1 MSTNNSESFS
11 NFIND
16 IKDAEYDP
24 NVSIMESLWSQYERV
39 VIESIISSFGLG
51 KFIKDQD
58 GGDVDTIKNVSDTEK
73 FRNAKYQEKYD
84 IDIKDRYNDFKDDLH
99 SGDQFY
105 KKTRDYM
112 IKQQMEGKLKDI
124 YTKQTIDKDDK
135 FDLEHIISA
144 KEIFE
149 DRGRVLSGISATEL
163 ANCEDNFGATNSLI
177 NRSKKDL
184 TMDSFINNIEN
195 ARDTRISTMQK
206 LKAKESLNDD
216 EKAELHRAEVVEEA
230 YKNKEHLKEV
240 DGVARKK
247 YNDKLAKKYYQSKE
261 FWTNTGTAAIS
272 LGAKMG
278 IRQVFGFC
286 FCEIWFSIKEE
297 LDKVDNSCEWN
308 DLFNAIDLG
317 IKNGINNVNSKY
329 SVLLNKFK
337 LGLESGITA
346 SLGTTLTNIFFTTY
360 KNLVKNIRLSS
371 TFVIQSG
378 NIILFNP
385 DDLDLGQR
393 LKAASIVIIT
403 GASVI
408 VGSAVGESLRV
419 SPIANIPEVGDII
432 IAFISALTSGIM
444 SCTIL
449 CFLDRSRTI
458 KQLLYLLDK
467 IPTEVNNYKE
477 IANYMEKYYA
487 MLEKYDL
494 EKFKNDIESIHS
506 ITNKINEIDSTD
518 DLNKYLLSIYDEL
531 NIPKP
536 WNGDIDSFMSN
547 KDNTLVFN

>member
-1 MSTNNSESFS
+1 MSTNYSDNFS
-11 NFIND
+11 SFINE
-16 IKDAEYDP
+16 IKNTEYDP
-24 NVSIMESLWSQYERV
+24 NASIMESLWSQYERV

-51 KFIKDQD
+51 MFIEDQD
-58 GGDVDTIKNVSDTEK
+58 GGDVDTIKNVRDTGK

-84 IDIKDRYNDFKDDLH
+84 NYIKDRYDSSMYHMEDEY
-99 SGDQFY
+99 Y
-105 KKTRDYM
+105 KKTRESM
-112 IKQQMEGKLKDI
+112 IKKQMEGKLKDV
-124 YTKQTIDKDDK
+124 YTEKIIEKEGK

-144 KEIFE
+144 KEIH
-149 DRGRVLSGISATEL
+149 DDMGRVLAGISPIRL
-163 ANCEDNFGATNSLI
+163 ANSKDNFDVTDYSI
-177 NRSKKDL
+177 NRTKKDL
-184 TMDSFINNIEN
+184 SMNDFIDKIEN
-195 ARDTRISTMQK
+195 SHDSRVSIMQE
-206 LKAKESLNDD
+206 LKAKESLTDD
-216 EKAELHRAEVVEEA
+216 EKAELHRAEVVEA
-230 YKNKEHLKEV
+230 VYKNKEHLKEV
-240 DGVARKK
+240 DKTARKK
-247 YNDKLAKKYYQSKE
+247 YNEKLAKKYYQSKE
-261 FWTNTGTAAIS
+261 FWTDTGTAALR

-278 IRQVFGFC
+278 VRQVFGFC

-297 LDKVDNSCEWN
+297 LDKVDNNCEWN
-308 DLFNAIDLG
+308 DLFNAINLG
-317 IKNGINNVNSKY
+317 IKNGINKVNSKY
-329 SVLLNKFK
+329 GVLLDKFK

-346 SLGTTLTNIFFTTY
+346 SLGTTLTNIFFTTS

-371 TFVIQSG
+371 IFVIQSG

-393 LKAASIVIIT
+393 LKEASVVIIT

-408 VGSAVGESLRV
+408 VGSAVGESLRT
-419 SPIANIPEVGDII
+419 SPIAIIPEVGDII
-432 IAFISALTSGIM
+432 IAFISSLTSGIM

-449 CFLDRSRTI
+449 CFLDRSKTI

-477 IANYMEKYYA
+477 IAEYMEKYYA
-487 MLEKYDL
+487 ILEKYDL

>member
-1 MSTNNSESFS
+1 MSTNYSDNFS
-11 NFIND
+11 SFINE
-16 IKDAEYDP
+16 IKNAEYDP

-51 KFIKDQD
+51 IFIKDQD
-58 GGDVDTIKNVSDTEK
+58 GGDVDTIKNVRDTEH
-73 FRNAKYQEKYD
+73 FRNSKYQGKYD
-84 IDIKDRYNDFKDDLH
+84 NDIKDRYDSSKLH
-99 SGDQFY
+99 MEDEY
-105 KKTRDYM
+105 YRKTREHM
-112 IKQQMEGKLKDI
+112 KEKQMEGKLKDI
-124 YTKQTIDKDDK
+124 YTEKIFKKDDN
-135 FDLEHIISA
+135 FDLEHIIPA
-144 KEIFE
+144 KEIY
-149 DRGRVLSGISATEL
+149 DDMGRVLAGISPERL
-163 ANCEDNFGATNSLI
+163 ANCEDNFGATNSSI
-177 NRSKKDL
+177 NRSKNDL
-184 TMDSFINNIEN
+184 TMNSFINNIEN
-195 ARDTRISTMQK
+195 ARDTRISIMQK

-216 EKAELHRAEVVEEA
+216 EKADLHRSEVIEEA
-230 YKNKEHLKEV
+230 YNNKEHLKEV

-261 FWTNTGTAAIS
+261 FWTDTGTAAIS

-286 FCEIWFSIKEE
+286 FCEIWFSVKEE
-297 LDKVDNSCEWN
+297 FDKVDSGCEWN
-308 DLFNAIDLG
+308 DLFNAINLG

-329 SVLLNKFK
+329 GVLLDKFK

-346 SLGTTLTNIFFTTY
+346 SLGTTLTNIFFTTS

-393 LKAASIVIIT
+393 LKEASVVIIT

-408 VGSAVGESLRV
+408 VGSAVGESLRT
-419 SPIANIPEVGDII
+419 SPIATIPEVGDII
-432 IAFISALTSGIM
+432 ISFISALTSGIM

-449 CFLDRSRTI
+449 CFLDRSKTI
-458 KQLLYLLDK
+458 KQVLYLLDK

-506 ITNKINEIDSTD
+506 ITNKINEIDSTE

>member
-1 MSTNNSESFS
+1 VDIKNSESFN
-11 NFIND
+11 NFINE
-16 IKDAEYDP
+16 IKNAEYDP

-51 KFIKDQD
+51 IFINDQD
-58 GGDVDTIKNVSDTEK
+58 GGDVDTIKNVRDTK
-73 FRNAKYQEKYD
+73 QFRNSKYQEKYD
-84 IDIKDRYNDFKDDLH
+84 KYIKDRYDSSMFHMEDK
-99 SGDQFY
+99 Y
-105 KKTRDYM
+105 YEKTRDLM
-112 IKQQMEGKLKDI
+112 IEKQMEGKLKDV
-124 YTKQTIDKDDK
+124 YTDQIIDKDDK

-144 KEIFE
+144 KEIH
-149 DRGRVLSGISATEL
+149 DDMGRVLAGISPVRL
-163 ANCEDNFGATNSLI
+163 ANCKDNLDATDYSI
-177 NRSKKDL
+177 NRSKSDESMSDFIDRIAKSHDARI
-184 TMDSFINNIEN
+184 SFI
-195 ARDTRISTMQK
+195 QK
-206 LKAKESLNDD
+206 LRAKELLNDN
-216 EKAELHRAEVVEEA
+216 EKVVLNKLEKLEIA
-230 YKNKEHLKEV
+230 YNNKEHLKEV
-240 DGVARKK
+240 DKTARQK
-247 YNDKLAKKYYQSKE
+247 YNDKLAKKYYKSKE
-261 FWTNTGTAAIS
+261 FWTDTGTAALS

-297 LDKVDNSCEWN
+297 LDKVGNNCEWN

-346 SLGTTLTNIFFTTY
+346 SLGMTLTNIFFTTS

-393 LKAASIVIIT
+393 LREASIVIIT

-408 VGSAVGESLRV
+408 IGSAVGESLRT
-419 SPIANIPEVGDII
+419 SPIATIPEVGDII

-449 CFLDRSRTI
+449 CFLDRSKTI
-458 KQLLYLLDK
+458 KQLLYFLDQ

-477 IANYMEKYYA
+477 IAEYMEKYYA

-494 EKFKNDIESIHS
+494 EKFKNDISSIHN
-506 ITNKINEIDSTD
+506 ITNNINKIDSD
-518 DLNKYLLSIYDEL
+518 DELNKYLLSVYDEL

-536 WNGDIDSFMSN
+536 WTGDIDSFMSN
-547 KDNTLVFN
+547 KENYLKFS

>member
-11 NFIND
+11 NFINE

-24 NVSIMESLWSQYERV
+24 NASIMESLWSQYERV

-84 IDIKDRYNDFKDDLH
+84 NYIKDRYDSSMYHMEDEY
-99 SGDQFY
+99 Y
-105 KKTRDYM
+105 KKTRESM
-112 IKQQMEGKLKDI
+112 IKKQMEGKLKDV
-124 YTKQTIDKDDK
+124 YTEKIIEKEGK

-144 KEIFE
+144 KEIH
-149 DRGRVLSGISATEL
+149 DDMGRVLAGISPIRL
-163 ANCEDNFGATNSLI
+163 ANCKENLDATDYSI
-177 NRSKKDL
+177 NRSKSDESMSDFINRMKKSHEARISMIQKLRTKESLSDKEKDNL
-184 TMDSFINNIEN
+184 HKLEELENATNNIE
-195 ARDTRISTMQK
+195 
-206 LKAKESLNDD
+206 
-216 EKAELHRAEVVEEA
+216 
-230 YKNKEHLKEV
+230 HLKKV
-240 DGVARKK
+240 DKTARKN

-261 FWTNTGTAAIS
+261 FWTDTGTAALT

-286 FCEIWFSIKEE
+286 FCEIWFSIREE

-329 SVLLNKFK
+329 GVLLDKFK

-346 SLGTTLTNIFFTTY
+346 SLSTTLTNIFFTTS

-419 SPIANIPEVGDII
+419 SPIASIPEVGDII

-449 CFLDRSRTI
+449 CFLDRSKII

-506 ITNKINEIDSTD
+506 ITNKINEIDSAD

-536 WNGDIDSFMSN
+536 WTGDIDSFMSN